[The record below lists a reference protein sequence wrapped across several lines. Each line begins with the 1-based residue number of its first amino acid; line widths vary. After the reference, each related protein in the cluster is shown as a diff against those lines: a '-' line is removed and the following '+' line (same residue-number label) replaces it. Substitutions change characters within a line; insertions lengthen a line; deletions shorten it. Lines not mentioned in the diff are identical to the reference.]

1 MDSSDELLYP
11 SQDGLSHPWLG
22 RVWLHPPV
30 HGKTAKWINKLIAE
44 YDSGRVLEAVLLVTP
59 SAGSKWF
66 QKLTRLFLVCFPD
79 ERILFLDA
87 QGRPQPRPMAM
98 PSSILVRTK
107 RFKQVL
113 EQLAVLVVL
122 FKHQLNRV

>member
-1 MDSSDELLYP
+1 MGEIDLDPASDDVAQQWIQAMNYYTP

-66 QKLTRLFLVCFPD
+66 QKLTIISGLFP
-79 ERILFLDA
+79 
-87 QGRPQPRPMAM
+87 
-98 PSSILVRTK
+98 
-107 RFKQVL
+107 
-113 EQLAVLVVL
+113 
-122 FKHQLNRV
+122 